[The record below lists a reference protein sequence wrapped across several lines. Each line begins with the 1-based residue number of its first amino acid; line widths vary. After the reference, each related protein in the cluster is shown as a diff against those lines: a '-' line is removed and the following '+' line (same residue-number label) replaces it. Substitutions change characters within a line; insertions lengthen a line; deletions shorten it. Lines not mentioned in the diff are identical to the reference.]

1 MAPFRG
7 AALGRIRLL
16 DDALINRIAAGEVV
30 ERPASVVKELVE
42 NALDSGVTSVRITL
56 DGGGK
61 RRVRVEDDGHG
72 MDRDDCLLAVE
83 RHATSK
89 LDRDHPLIGIRSFG
103 FRGEALPSIAAVSR
117 FLLASAAEN
126 GAGTEIEI
134 RGGRLAGV
142 REIDR
147 PRGTT
152 VEVSALFFNVPARRK
167 FLRAD
172 PTELQ
177 HAVRAVTAA
186 ALARP
191 EIRFELVH
199 EGRSLL
205 VLDPASD
212 PIARAPEI
220 LGGEDVRAFIP
231 LHAEGPGIRVTGLA
245 GRPVDASSRRD
256 PFRFLV
262 NGRPV
267 QDRLL
272 SHAVSEAYGNTV
284 PRGRTPRIV
293 ILVDV
298 DPEDVDVNVHP
309 QKSEVRFARPREVH
323 DAVRDAVGGA
333 LSRAGAVPVLADLL
347 PNEPPQPRGGPVA
360 LREPAPSPYEGA
372 PRSDS
377 VPVFDL
383 PRDRRLDELPRVQ
396 ALAQHRDSYIVASD
410 DRGLVLVDQHVAH
423 ERILY
428 ERYLE
433 EAAGDRVS
441 VQRLLFPVVL
451 DLPPEEALRALEHA
465 EELRRLGFRFEP
477 FGGNSVRIDAIP
489 SLAAGLDPAGLL
501 RELLQDAS
509 SARSARADAEGLR
522 HRFVTTAACK
532 AAIKIHHPL
541 SRDAMQRLL
550 EDLFRTA
557 NPTTC
562 PHGRPILFRLEDDS
576 IERAFRRR

>member
-1 MAPFRG
+1 
-7 AALGRIRLL
+7 LGRIRLL

-42 NALDSGVTSVRITL
+42 NALDSGASTVRIVL
-56 DGGGK
+56 EGGGK

-72 MDRDDCLLAVE
+72 MDRDDCLLAIE

-89 LDRDHPLIGIRSFG
+89 LDRDHPLVGIRSFG

-117 FLLASAAEN
+117 FVLASAPED
-126 GAGTEIEI
+126 GVGTEVEV

-142 REIDR
+142 RPTDR

-152 VEVSALFFNVPARRK
+152 VDVSALFFNVPARRK

-177 HAVRAVTAA
+177 HALRAVTSA

-191 EIRFELVH
+191 DTRFELLH
-199 EGRSLL
+199 EGRRLL
-205 VLDPASD
+205 ALEPAPDPL
-212 PIARAPEI
+212 ARAPEI
-220 LGGEDVRAFIP
+220 LGGEDARTFIP
-231 LHAEGPGIRVTGLA
+231 FDWSGPGIRVTGLA
-245 GRPVDASSRRD
+245 GRPVDASLRRD

-272 SHAVSEAYGNTV
+272 SHAVAEAYGNTV

-293 ILVDV
+293 VLVDV
-298 DPEDVDVNVHP
+298 DPEAVDVNVHP
-309 QKSEVRFARPREVH
+309 QKSEVRFARPRDVH
-323 DAVRDAVGGA
+323 DTVRDAVVTA
-333 LSRAGAVPVLADLL
+333 LSRAGAVPALEDLL
-347 PNEPPQPRGGPVA
+347 PGEPPSRREEPVS
-360 LREPAPSPYEGA
+360 LREPAAIPYEPA
-372 PRSDS
+372 VPPPPARAVLSPREE
-377 VPVFDL
+377 
-383 PRDRRLDELPRVQ
+383 RLDDLPRVQ

-423 ERILY
+423 ERVLY
-428 ERYLE
+428 ERYLG
-433 EAAGDRVS
+433 EAVADRVS
-441 VQRLLFPVVL
+441 VQRLLFPVLL
-451 DLPPEEALRALEHA
+451 DLAPDEALVAEEHA
-465 EELRRLGFRFEP
+465 EELRRLGFLLEP
-477 FGGNSVRIDAIP
+477 FGGNAFRIDAIP
-489 SLAAGLDPAGLL
+489 SLAAGLDPTSLL
-501 RELLQDAS
+501 RELLRDAS
-509 SARSARADAEGLR
+509 AARSARADVEALR
-522 HRFVTTAACK
+522 QRFVTTAACK

-541 SRDAMQRLL
+541 SREAMQGLL
-550 EDLFRTA
+550 DDLFRTA

-562 PHGRPILFRLEDDS
+562 PHGRPILFRLDDES